1 MTQEATMLFRESR
14 AGYGSERA
22 RKCLLLA
29 GALVAVATLAA
40 ACGGGPHTAAA
51 AQKSTTTA
59 TTDGRP
65 AAQANVPKPGQAQ
78 SRQAQLIAYATCMR
92 SHGVPNY
99 PDPSSSG
106 GGAVPYGGSTGI
118 NPNSPT
124 FQAAQ
129 QVCQKYLPAG
139 NNTSNQGKEETG
151 LLKFAECMRSH
162 GVSNFPDPSAKG
174 LLIPQSINVQ
184 SSTFQAASN
193 ACKSLMPTPGG

>member
-1 MTQEATMLFRESR
+1 MPFRESHASDGPKP
-14 AGYGSERA
+14 AG
-22 RKCLLLA
+22 KQLLLA

-40 ACGGGPHTAAA
+40 ACGGGLHTAAVA
-51 AQKSTTTA
+51 HKSTTTA
-59 TTDGRP
+59 TTDGP
-65 AAQANVPKPGQAQ
+65 SAAQANTPNPGRAQ

-92 SHGVPNY
+92 SHGVTNY
-99 PDPSSSG
+99 PDPSSSN

-118 NPNSPT
+118 SPNSPT

-129 QVCQKYLPAG
+129 QACQKYLPAG
-139 NNTSNQGKEETG
+139 NNTSHQGKEETG
-151 LLKFAECMRSH
+151 LLKFAQCMRSH

-174 LLIPQSINVQ
+174 LLIPQSINTQ